1 MTYQT
6 IPKPA
11 DRADWLRA
19 RHGFFNA
26 SDAATLYG
34 AHPFRNLADVAVD
47 KLRAEP
53 QDDGQNDAMDRG
65 QRLEPILL
73 DWIGDTLGCPIE
85 VPDTLYL
92 NERLMATLDGIPAG
106 SDDSW
111 VEAKT
116 SAKRH
121 EEPAEYWMW
130 QIAAQA
136 AATGRT
142 ICNVVWIDSDM
153 RFKWEVV
160 EPDPKHVADVLDR
173 ANRFMEWIDLGL
185 LPEGIEL
192 RSEHVAQMFPKPVDG
207 KFVDVDDE
215 GLDAIVRWE
224 HARQAR
230 IAAEKAEAEAKDAVA
245 RIAMDA
251 EGVRH
256 DGRLVL
262 TWKANKDS
270 ERLDVKALEAN
281 EPDVVARYRR
291 VAPGPRVLRATKAL
305 TADEFDE
312 VA

>member
-1 MTYQT
+1 MTYST
-6 IPKPA
+6 IPKPV
-11 DRADWLRA
+11 DRGEWLKA
-19 RHGFFNA
+19 RHPYWNA
-26 SDAATLYG
+26 SDAAVLYSE
-34 AHPFRNLADVAVD
+34 HPFRSLADVAVE
-47 KLRAEP
+47 KLQPEP
-53 QDDGQNDAMDRG
+53 TDDGTNDAMDRG

-73 DWIGDTLGCPIE
+73 DWIGDTLGCAIE
-85 VPDTLYL
+85 VPQTLYI
-92 NERLMATLDGIPAG
+92 NDRLMATLDGIPVG
-106 SDDSW
+106 SDDTW

-116 SAKRH
+116 SSKRYD
-121 EEPAEYWMW
+121 EPADYWMW

-136 AATGRT
+136 AATGRSRC
-142 ICNVVWIDSDM
+142 ICVWIDADM
-153 RFKWEVV
+153 RFKWEEV
-160 EPDPKHVADVLDR
+160 EPHPDHIADVLER
-173 ANRFMEWIDLGL
+173 ACRFMEWIDLGL

-291 VAPGPRVLRATKAL
+291 TAPGPRVLRATKAL